1 MYDTILVW
9 LLIKIEVFETILM
22 QMFFFFLNKF

>member
-22 QMFFFFLNKF
+22 QMFFFF